1 LRFEQSDQPGA
12 LHPDT
17 RTNAGSL
24 RDQQLLMTMAG
35 ASPPWQHPGP
45 PGSWRS
51 QLTPQL
57 GAAATAVAMNVT
69 ARLRLPDRIAQA
81 AAAAMAQTAFPQCGY
96 WVPYGLADGDAGLA
110 VMSAQLDRCCP
121 DEDWDITGH
130 HQLTVAAR
138 AIERSG
144 CLNPGLFAGWSGLAF
159 AALALSRGGTR
170 YGRLRAMLDSV
181 LAPKIDVLV
190 AESLA
195 RRNGMSV
202 GTFDLISGLTGI
214 GAYLLARGEPEGE
227 FDALA
232 AVIDALMTITGG
244 EDALPRWYTP
254 PELVGD
260 PAQLHLQPHGSLN
273 CGLAHGIPGP
283 LSLMA
288 LAISAGLTLPRL
300 DERVRQL
307 ADWLIAHQLDGKRG
321 ITWPSMIPL
330 DSRGRTLS
338 ALPSRTAWC
347 YGAPGVA
354 RSLWLAGTALGD
366 DRFCQIAVE
375 AMKVVY
381 RTPRA
386 DQAIDSPT
394 LCHGAA
400 GLLQITLRFAH
411 DTRDPVFTE
420 SAQHLVERILAAN
433 EPDTIVALRDVEPDG
448 RKVDRAGL
456 LTGAGGVALALL
468 AAATNVE
475 PTWDRA
481 FLLA

>member
-1 LRFEQSDQPGA
+1 MC
-12 LHPDT
+12 
-17 RTNAGSL
+17 
-24 RDQQLLMTMAG
+24 DQQLLMTVAG
-35 ASPPWQHPGP
+35 TPPPWQHPCP
-45 PGSWRS
+45 PDPWRS

-57 GAAATAVAMNVT
+57 RTAATKVAIDVT
-69 ARLRLPDRIAQA
+69 ARLRSPDRIARA
-81 AAAAMAQTAFPQCGY
+81 AAAAMAQTAFPQSGC

-110 VMSAQLDRCCP
+110 VMSGQLDRSFP
-121 DEDWDITGH
+121 GEDWDITGH
-130 HQLTVAAR
+130 QQLTVAAR
-138 AIERSG
+138 AIEQSG
-144 CLNPGLFAGWSGLAF
+144 CSNPGLFAGWSGLAF
-159 AALALSRGGTR
+159 AALGLSRSGTR
-170 YGRLRAMLDSV
+170 YRRLRALLDSV
-181 LAPKIDVLV
+181 LLPKIDMLV
-190 AESLA
+190 ADSLA
-195 RRNGMSV
+195 RRSGMSV
-202 GTFDLISGLTGI
+202 GTFDLISGLTGV
-214 GAYLLARGEPEGE
+214 GAYLLARDGPNGE

-232 AVIDALMTITGG
+232 TVIRALLTITGG
-244 EDALPRWYTP
+244 EEALPRWYTP
-254 PELVGD
+254 PDLVGD
-260 PAQLHLQPHGSLN
+260 PAQLHLQPYGSLN

-307 ADWLIAHQLDGKRG
+307 GDWLIGHQVRGKWG

-330 DSRGRTLS
+330 DSQGRTPS

-366 DRFCQIAVE
+366 DRFCHTAVE

-386 DQAIDSPT
+386 EQGIDSPT
-394 LCHGAA
+394 LCHGTA

-411 DTRDPVFTE
+411 DTRDQVFAE
-420 SAQHLVERILAAN
+420 AAQHLVERILSAN

-468 AAATNVE
+468 AAATDVE
-475 PTWDRA
+475 PIWDRA